1 MSDDDQLQE
10 ILDEVQ
16 SFLEKLINENKNTLS
31 NENYFEVKTTIAYKT
46 FRLGWIE
53 GSYNESLQGLIHHY
67 MFEKKI
73 YHKILDKDKLKNVS
87 EIVKDNPEL
96 IYHPGGEDQSDLIDE
111 IYWECISFVGK
122 KLTSMGHELDSAFEE
137 YLED

>member
-1 MSDDDQLQE
+1 MSEDKLE
-10 ILDEVQ
+10 EVLKEVQ
-16 SFLEKLINENKNTLS
+16 EFLGKLIDDNKDTLTKD
-31 NENYFEVKTTIAYKT
+31 NYFEVNTPIAYGT

-53 GSYNESLQGLIHHY
+53 GSYNESLQGLVHHY
-67 MFEKKI
+67 MYEKKI
-73 YHKILDKDKLKNVS
+73 YHKILDKDKLKYVS
-87 EIVKDNPEL
+87 EIVNDNPEL

>member
-1 MSDDDQLQE
+1 MSEDKLE
-10 ILDEVQ
+10 EVLKEVQ
-16 SFLEKLINENKNTLS
+16 EFLGKLIDDNKDTL
-31 NENYFEVKTTIAYKT
+31 NKDNYFEVNTPIAYGT

-53 GSYNESLQGLIHHY
+53 GSYNESLQGLVHHY
-67 MFEKKI
+67 MYEKKI

-87 EIVKDNPEL
+87 EIVKDSPEL

>member
-1 MSDDDQLQE
+1 MSEDKLE
-10 ILDEVQ
+10 EVLKEVQ
-16 SFLEKLINENKNTLS
+16 EFLGKLIDDNKDTL
-31 NENYFEVKTTIAYKT
+31 NKDNYFEVNTPIAYGT

-87 EIVKDNPEL
+87 EIVKDSPEL

>member
-1 MSDDDQLQE
+1 MSDEILQE
-10 ILDEVQ
+10 ILDQVQ
-16 SFLEKLINENKNTLS
+16 GFLEKLIDENKDNLS
-31 NENYFEVKTTIAYKT
+31 RDNYFEVKTSIAYKT

-73 YHKILDKDKLKNVS
+73 YHKFLNEDELKNVTQ
-87 EIVKDNPEL
+87 IVKENPEY
-96 IYHPGGEDQSDLIDE
+96 IYQPDGSENSDLIDD

-122 KLTSMGHELDSAFEE
+122 KLSGMGFEVDNAFDE

>member
-1 MSDDDQLQE
+1 MSEDKLE
-10 ILDEVQ
+10 EVLKEVQ
-16 SFLEKLINENKNTLS
+16 EFLGKLIDDNKDTLTKD
-31 NENYFEVKTTIAYKT
+31 NYFEVNTPIAYGT

-53 GSYNESLQGLIHHY
+53 GSYNESLQGLVHHY
-67 MFEKKI
+67 MYEKKI

-87 EIVKDNPEL
+87 EIVKDSPEL

>member
-1 MSDDDQLQE
+1 MSEDKLE
-10 ILDEVQ
+10 EVLKEVQ
-16 SFLEKLINENKNTLS
+16 EFLGKLIDDNKDTLTKD
-31 NENYFEVKTTIAYKT
+31 NYFEVNTPIAYGT

-67 MFEKKI
+67 MYEKKI
-73 YHKILDKDKLKNVS
+73 YHKILDKDKLKYVS